1 MNSPKMTIFSA
12 PKPFK
17 DSHIATIQYNA
28 IRSWKELGE
37 DVEVILIGD
46 EYGVKEVAYE
56 LGVHFKGEVKR
67 NSLGTPLIS
76 SIFNL
81 GRTLNNSPLLAYIN
95 ADILVFTNF
104 LETAV
109 NVSKQFSKFLLVGQR
124 WDMNIHERIEFSIGW
139 EEQLKTECLSVGK
152 LHSKAGS
159 DFFVYPRECFQK
171 IPDFAVGRAGWDN
184 WMFYHARKNKWACID
199 TTKSIQI
206 IHQNHDY
213 SHLPPGKKH
222 YRLPETHENVKL
234 AGGQLSIFTLLDTE
248 YEISQGKI
256 VKIPLSWKNIWREIE
271 IFPLIN
277 TNQKWLSYL
286 FFSIFHPKKAYYKL
300 RNWLRINLNARK
312 NA

>member
-1 MNSPKMTIFSA
+1 MNSPKMTIFST
-12 PKPFK
+12 PKPFN
-17 DSHIATIQYNA
+17 DPHIATIQYNA
-28 IRSWKELGE
+28 IQSWKKLGS

-46 EYGVKEVAYE
+46 EYGVKEVAHE
-56 LGVHFKGEVKR
+56 LGVHFNGEVKR

-95 ADILVFTNF
+95 ADILVFANF

-109 NVSKQFSKFLLVGQR
+109 YVSEQLSKFLLVGQR
-124 WDMNIHERIEFSIGW
+124 WDMNILERIEFPIGW
-139 EEQLKTECLSVGK
+139 EEQLKTVCLSDGK

-159 DFFVYPRECFQK
+159 DYFVYPRECFQK

-184 WMFYHARKNKWACID
+184 WMFYQARRNNWACID
-199 TTKSIQI
+199 ATKSIQI

-222 YRLPETHENVKL
+222 YRLPESYENVKL
-234 AGGQLSIFTLLDTE
+234 AGGQLSIFTLLDTN
-248 YEISQGKI
+248 YEISQDKI
-256 VKIPLSWKNIWREIE
+256 KKIPLSWRKFWREIE
-271 IFPLIN
+271 IIPVIN
-277 TNQKWLSYL
+277 TNQKWFSYL
-286 FFSIFHPKKAYYKL
+286 FFTIFHPIKSYYLIRNRFRVKL
-300 RNWLRINLNARK
+300 NERK

>member
-1 MNSPKMTIFSA
+1 MTIFTA

-17 DSHIATIQYNA
+17 DPHIATIQYNA
-28 IRSWKELGE
+28 IRSWKELGD

-46 EYGVKEVAYE
+46 EYGVKEVASE
-56 LGVHFKGEVKR
+56 LGVRFNGDVKR

-95 ADILVFTNF
+95 ADIIVFANF
-104 LETAV
+104 LETADH
-109 NVSKQFSKFLLVGQR
+109 VSQKLRKFLLVGQR
-124 WDMNIHERIEFSIGW
+124 WDMDIQEKIDFSIEW
-139 EEQLKTECLSVGK
+139 EKKLKAECQSVGK
-152 LHSKAGS
+152 LHSMAGS
-159 DFFVYPRECFQK
+159 DYFIYPRECFLEV
-171 IPDFAVGRAGWDN
+171 PDFAVGRAGWDN
-184 WMFYHARKNKWACID
+184 WMFYHSRKNKWACVD
-199 TTKSIQI
+199 ATKSIQI

-222 YRLPETHENVKL
+222 YRLPETYENVKL

-248 YEISQGKI
+248 FEFSNGKI
-256 VKIPLSWKNIWREIE
+256 AKIRLSWKKFWREFE

-277 TNQKWLSYL
+277 TNQKWISIL
-286 FFSIFHPKKAYYKL
+286 FFSIFHPIKSYYKF
-300 RNWLRINLNARK
+300 RNWLRIYLNARK